1 MMVENVLIDAARYA
15 VEIIDGPLVGNGRD
29 CVGVTD
35 FNEARI
41 QLRKEAALSGGAARL
56 LMHEV
61 IHAIMYERGLTEDT
75 YNEQIVDTVAAG
87 VVNLIRQNPDLV
99 RLIVEG

>member
-1 MMVENVLIDAARYA
+1 
-15 VEIIDGPLVGNGRD
+15 
-29 CVGVTD
+29 
-35 FNEARI
+35 
-41 QLRKEAALSGGAARL
+41 
-56 LMHEV
+56 
-61 IHAIMYERGLTEDT
+61 MYERGLAEET